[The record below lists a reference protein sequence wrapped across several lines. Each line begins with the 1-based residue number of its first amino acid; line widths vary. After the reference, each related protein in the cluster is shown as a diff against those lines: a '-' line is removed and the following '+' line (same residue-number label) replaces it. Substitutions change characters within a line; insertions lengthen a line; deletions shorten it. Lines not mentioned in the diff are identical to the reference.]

1 MFIRNARV
9 IISILTVFLIH
20 VFSFV
25 ASAEQQAPAPGTEP
39 RKDDKNLITWSDN
52 EIYIQADSVFSPEEG
67 VTVATGYVEIYY
79 KDQHIQADKV
89 TFNRSLGLI
98 TADGNVTVQ
107 SEDITV
113 SCERMEGLIDG
124 TGVFYNALIF
134 AGEQIIRADILRR
147 DKDKAYL
154 LESAEITPCAQVTP
168 CWSMK
173 VGSGRLVPGEYVS
186 MSNIFMR
193 IMDIPIFYIPFF
205 YLPLDSET
213 GRTAGFLF
221 PSFGSSGLYGTTFSE
236 SFFLPISRSVDAT
249 LTANYYSEKGLGFGI
264 EGRYLFDSYSGGFI
278 AGTYIKESDTDT
290 VRYTLSAN
298 HRQDI
303 SGWKLVLNGKITSDI
318 TYNQEYSD
326 EINNITGRS
335 NNYINA
341 SLSKKI
347 GPVTLDVVT
356 NYDESVVS
364 GQTTTVKAKLPTAG
378 ISINQLKLFDSPVYI
393 ALDADYANLQK
404 TTSVVDYRYQR
415 LDLKSE
421 VGASFTGLPWLKL
434 NPSILYRYTNYSDSL
449 DLLDGTITGEPLA
462 RDYLQ
467 IDMKIIGPSF
477 YKIYFTPELGY
488 ADKLKHVMEPSI
500 SYNYISEPSNTDRII
515 YYDSVDYVLP
525 VNELKI
531 NLTNRLIANQRIN
544 PAVFKTR
551 EILTWQL
558 TQYISLDPEIKTSYG
573 SQYNRFINGEVTTM
587 SPLVST
593 LNIKPTDLLNFT
605 NRLEYDHYTN
615 TIASSSVSFGFSSSE
630 IISNIQWS
638 KTLALEEGRI
648 ASNLLTASGKFR
660 FLEHSFD
667 LNYKFS
673 YDFENDT
680 LWQGNASLTYNHQCF
695 SLIFSYDYI
704 NIGLRNEGKFSFN
717 VELTGISGMLP
728 GVLK

>member
-1 MFIRNARV
+1 
-9 IISILTVFLIH
+9 
-20 VFSFV
+20 
-25 ASAEQQAPAPGTEP
+25 
-39 RKDDKNLITWSDN
+39 
-52 EIYIQADSVFSPEEG
+52 
-67 VTVATGYVEIYY
+67 
-79 KDQHIQADKV
+79 
-89 TFNRSLGLI
+89 
-98 TADGNVTVQ
+98 
-107 SEDITV
+107 
-113 SCERMEGLIDG
+113 
-124 TGVFYNALIF
+124 
-134 AGEQIIRADILRR
+134 
-147 DKDKAYL
+147 
-154 LESAEITPCAQVTP
+154 
-168 CWSMK
+168 
-173 VGSGRLVPGEYVS
+173 
-186 MSNIFMR
+186 
-193 IMDIPIFYIPFF
+193 
-205 YLPLDSET
+205 
-213 GRTAGFLF
+213 
-221 PSFGSSGLYGTTFSE
+221 
-236 SFFLPISRSVDAT
+236 
-249 LTANYYSEKGLGFGI
+249 
-264 EGRYLFDSYSGGFI
+264 
-278 AGTYIKESDTDT
+278 
-290 VRYTLSAN
+290 
-298 HRQDI
+298 
-303 SGWKLVLNGKITSDI
+303 
-318 TYNQEYSD
+318 
-326 EINNITGRS
+326 
-335 NNYINA
+335 
-341 SLSKKI
+341 
-347 GPVTLDVVT
+347 
-356 NYDESVVS
+356 
-364 GQTTTVKAKLPTAG
+364 
-378 ISINQLKLFDSPVYI
+378 
-393 ALDADYANLQK
+393 
-404 TTSVVDYRYQR
+404 
-415 LDLKSE
+415 
-421 VGASFTGLPWLKL
+421 
-434 NPSILYRYTNYSDSL
+434 
-449 DLLDGTITGEPLA
+449 LDGTITGEPLA